1 MTAYFHFLF
10 TTLDLTMMAEAP
22 IANISAFQV
31 YRPHELSVL
40 TLLSEWNTRNA
51 LKNKPIEP
59 FLMVYY
65 IFLFLIIYF
74 QNFL

>member
-51 LKNKPIEP
+51 LKNKER
-59 FLMVYY
+59 
-65 IFLFLIIYF
+65 
-74 QNFL
+74 